1 MRFSP
6 HTADDRRAMLRQ
18 IGVDS
23 VEDLFSD
30 LPASVRLERPL
41 NLPQGLSE
49 SEVAALLGELA
60 AKDLD
65 MQQYVSFLGG
75 GSYDRY
81 IPSVVGEML
90 RRSEFYTAYTPYQPE
105 ISQGTLQAIFEFQS
119 LIAALTGLDIAQASL
134 YDGATAVAE
143 AAMLA
148 WGQTGRKR
156 IVVARSVDPQYR
168 SVLRTYAH
176 GHGLEVVE
184 VPLRD
189 GRAAADDVATAAADA
204 ACVIVQHPNFFGLL
218 EDVDSLV
225 GAAHGAGALYIAVA
239 DPISLAVLRTP
250 GAYGADVA
258 VGEGQA
264 LGIAPSFGGPYL
276 GFMAVR
282 QEYLRRLP
290 GRIVGETAD
299 HEGRRGYV
307 LTFQTR
313 EQHIRR
319 EKATSNIC
327 TNQGLMALAATIYT
341 TLLGPHGL
349 RQAAALS
356 IEGAH
361 LLGEGAQGI
370 SGMDMAFTGPYAFE
384 VALRTGAKVG
394 DVQAAMLGA
403 GMLGPLDLERFYPE
417 LPGHMLLSVTEKRTA
432 GEIKRLLAVLQGVE
446 A

>member
-49 SEVAALLGELA
+49 SEVATLLGELA

-81 IPSVVGEML
+81 IPSVVDEML
-90 RRSEFYTAYTPYQPE
+90 RRSEFYSAYTPYQPE

-176 GHGLEVVE
+176 GRGLEVVE
-184 VPLRD
+184 LPLRD
-189 GRAAADDVATAAADA
+189 GRAAADDVAGAAAGA

-225 GAAHGAGALYIAVA
+225 HATHSAGALYIAVA

-258 VGEGQA
+258 VGEGQP

-282 QEYLRRLP
+282 QQYLRRLP

-341 TLLGPHGL
+341 TLLGPQGL

-361 LLGEGAQGI
+361 RLGDGVKELG
-370 SGMDMAFTGPYAFE
+370 GMEQAFSGPYAFE
-384 VALRTGAKVG
+384 VVLRSRASAK
-394 DVQAAMLGA
+394 DVQAAMLKA

-417 LPGHMLLSVTEKRTA
+417 LPGHMLLSVTEQRTA
-432 GEIKRLLAVLQGVE
+432 EEIQKLLAVLQGVE

>member
-1 MRFSP
+1 MRFTP
-6 HTADDRRAMLRQ
+6 HTADDRREMLQ
-18 IGVDS
+18 KIGVDS
-23 VEDLFSD
+23 VEELFSD
-30 LPASVRLERPL
+30 LPAPVRLNRPL

-49 SEVAALLGELA
+49 SEVARLLQELA
-60 AKDLD
+60 AQDLD
-65 MQQYVSFLGG
+65 MQHHVSFLGAG
-75 GSYDRY
+75 AYDRY

-119 LIAALTGLDIAQASL
+119 LIAALTALDIAQASL

-148 WGQTGRKR
+148 WGQTGRTR

-168 SVLRTYAH
+168 IVLRTYAH
-176 GHGLEVVE
+176 GRGLEVVE

-189 GRAAADDVATAAADA
+189 GRAAAEDIAAVAEGA

-218 EDVDSLV
+218 EDVDALV
-225 GAAHGAGALYIAVA
+225 AAAHQKGALYIAVA
-239 DPISLAVLRTP
+239 DPISLAVLRPP

-290 GRIVGETAD
+290 GRIVGETQD
-299 HEGRRGYV
+299 HEGRKGYV

-341 TLLGPHGL
+341 TLLGPQGL

-361 LLGEGAQGI
+361 HLGDGAEKIPGVAR
-370 SGMDMAFTGPYAFE
+370 AFTGPYAFE
-384 VALRTGAKVG
+384 VALRGGQGPAA
-394 DVQAAMLGA
+394 VQAALYKA

-417 LPGHMLLSVTEKRTA
+417 LPGHMLLSVTEKRTTE
-432 GEIKRLLAVLQGVE
+432 EIDTLLAVLQGVE

>member
-1 MRFSP
+1 MRFTP
-6 HTADDRRAMLRQ
+6 HTAEDRQEMLRQ
-18 IGVDS
+18 IGVGS
-23 VEDLFSD
+23 VEELFSD
-30 LPASVRLERPL
+30 LPESVRLNRPL
-41 NLPQGLSE
+41 DLPEGLPE
-49 SEVAALLGELA
+49 VEVARLLGNLA
-60 AKDLD
+60 GQDLD
-65 MQQYVSFLGG
+65 MQHHVSFLGAG
-75 GSYDRY
+75 AYDRY
-81 IPSVVGEML
+81 IPSVVDEML

-148 WGQTGRKR
+148 WGQTGRQR

-168 SVLRTYAH
+168 DVLRTYAH
-176 GHGLEVVE
+176 GRGLEVVE
-184 VPLRD
+184 LPLRD
-189 GRAAADDVATAAADA
+189 GRAAAEDIAGAAEGA

-225 GAAHGAGALYIAVA
+225 KAAHDKGALYVAVA
-239 DPISLAVLRTP
+239 DPISLAVLRPP

-264 LGIAPSFGGPYL
+264 LGIAASFGGPYL

-299 HEGRRGYV
+299 QAGKRGYV

-341 TLLGPHGL
+341 TLLGPQGL

-361 LLGEGAQGI
+361 RLGDGI
-370 SGMDMAFTGPYAFE
+370 ASVPGVDMAFSGPYAFE
-384 VALRTGAKVG
+384 LALRSRAGVK
-394 DVQAAMLGA
+394 DVQAALLKA

-432 GEIKRLLAVLQGVE
+432 EEIERLLAVLQGVE

>member
-6 HTADDRRAMLRQ
+6 HTADDRRAMLRR
-18 IGVDS
+18 IGAAS
-23 VEDLFSD
+23 VEELFSD
-30 LPASVRLERPL
+30 LPEAVRLKGPL
-41 NLPQGLSE
+41 DVPEGLSE
-49 SEVAALLGELA
+49 SEVAGLLGRLA
-60 AKDLD
+60 AKDQDLG
-65 MQQYVSFLGG
+65 QHVSFLGG
-75 GSYDRY
+75 GAYDRY
-81 IPSVVGEML
+81 IPAAVGELL

-119 LIAALTGLDIAQASL
+119 LVAALTGLDIAQASL

-148 WGQTGRKR
+148 WGQTGRTK

-168 SVLRTYAH
+168 VVLRTYAH
-176 GHGLEVVE
+176 GRGLAVVE
-184 VPLRD
+184 LPLRD
-189 GRAAADDVATAAADA
+189 GRAAAEDIREVAEGA

-218 EDVDSLV
+218 EDVEGLV
-225 GAAHGAGALYIAVA
+225 AAAHAAGALYIAVA
-239 DPISLAVLRTP
+239 DPVSLAVLRPP

-258 VGEGQA
+258 VGEAQG

-276 GFMAVR
+276 GYMAAK

-341 TLLGPHGL
+341 TLVGPQGL

-361 LLGEGAQGI
+361 RLGDGAQRLGI
-370 SGMDMAFTGPYAFE
+370 APAFSGPYAYE
-384 VALRTGAKVG
+384 VALRSRKAVG
-394 DVQAAMLGA
+394 EVEAAMLAA
-403 GMLGPLDLERFYPE
+403 GMLGPLDLGRFYPE
-417 LPGHMLLSVTEKRTA
+417 LQGTMLLSVTEKRTA
-432 GEIKRLLAVLQGVE
+432 EEIDRLLGVLQGVG

>member
-1 MRFSP
+1 MRFTP
-6 HTADDRRAMLRQ
+6 HTEEDRREMLRQ
-18 IGVDS
+18 IGASS
-23 VEDLFSD
+23 VEELFSD
-30 LPASVRLERPL
+30 LPEAVRLDRPL
-41 NLPQGLSE
+41 HLPEGLSE
-49 SEVAALLGELA
+49 SEVAQLLADLA
-60 AKDLD
+60 AQDLD
-65 MQQYVSFLGG
+65 MGRHVSFLGAG
-75 GSYDRY
+75 AYDRY

-119 LIAALTGLDIAQASL
+119 LIAALTDLDIAQASL

-148 WGQTGRKR
+148 WGQTGRER

-168 SVLRTYAH
+168 AVLRTYAH
-176 GHGLEVVE
+176 GRGLEVVE
-184 VPLRD
+184 LPLRD
-189 GRAAADDVATAAADA
+189 GRAAAEDVTAVAEGA

-218 EDVDSLV
+218 EDVDSMV
-225 GAAHGAGALYIAVA
+225 KATHAAGALYIAVS
-239 DPISLAVLRTP
+239 DPISLAVLRPP

-264 LGIAPSFGGPYL
+264 LGIAPSFGGPFL
-276 GFMAVR
+276 GFMAAR

-299 HEGRRGYV
+299 KDGKKGYV

-327 TNQGLMALAATIYT
+327 TNQGLMALSATIYT
-341 TLLGPHGL
+341 TLLGPEGL

-361 LLGEGAQGI
+361 VLGDGLGRVAGA
-370 SGMDMAFTGPYAFE
+370 DLAFSGPYAFE
-384 VALRTGAKVG
+384 VAVRSRAKVA
-394 DVQAAMLGA
+394 DVEAAMLKA

-417 LPGHMLLSVTEKRTA
+417 LPGYMLLSVTEKRTTE
-432 GEIKRLLAVLQGVE
+432 EIGRLLDVLQGVE

>member
-1 MRFSP
+1 MRFTP
-6 HTADDRRAMLRQ
+6 HTEEDRREMLRQ
-18 IGVDS
+18 IGASSVD
-23 VEDLFSD
+23 ELFSD
-30 LPASVRLERPL
+30 LPAAVRLDRPL
-41 NLPQGLSE
+41 NLPDGLPE
-49 SEVAALLGELA
+49 SEVARLLSSLA
-60 AKDLD
+60 ARDFD
-65 MQQYVSFLGG
+65 MGKYVSFLGG
-75 GSYDRY
+75 GAYDRY
-81 IPSVVGEML
+81 VPSVVGEML

-148 WGQTGRKR
+148 WGQTGRER

-168 SVLRTYAH
+168 AVLRTYAH
-176 GHGLEVVE
+176 GRGLEVVE
-184 VPLRD
+184 LPLSD
-189 GRAAADDVATAAADA
+189 GRAAAEDIAGAAEGA

-225 GAAHGAGALYIAVA
+225 KATHDKGALYIAVA
-239 DPISLAVLRTP
+239 DPISLAVLRPP

-258 VGEGQA
+258 VGEAQG
-264 LGIAPSFGGPYL
+264 LGIAASFGGPYL
-276 GFMAVR
+276 GFMAAR
-282 QEYLRRLP
+282 QTYLRRLP

-299 HEGRRGYV
+299 KDGNRGYV

-341 TLLGPHGL
+341 TLLGPDGL
-349 RQAAALS
+349 RQAASLS

-361 LLGEGAQGI
+361 RLGDGIGGTQGV
-370 SGMDMAFTGPYAFE
+370 DLAFSGPYAFE
-384 VALRTGAKVG
+384 VALRGKASVK
-394 DVQAAMLGA
+394 DVQAAMLKA

-417 LPGHMLLSVTEKRTA
+417 LPGHMLLSVTEKRTTE
-432 GEIKRLLAVLQGVE
+432 EIGRLLDVLQGVE